1 MASGQTQYY
10 GLSQWEAADKVERVD
25 FNSDN
30 AKIDGALH
38 TLAEQAGRK
47 ADKSTVTNLSSVVS
61 QKADE
66 TALSA
71 AEGRISDL
79 ESGKAD
85 KTELAAQIRALS
97 QSHDADTEAL
107 RSENCWVKLGTAA
120 LAAEQAEMNFN
131 LSGVDLSKFRA
142 LELHGE
148 LSSGASGSMALL
160 FNHQSS
166 ISFHGPNGR
175 SKNYAIF
182 LYNENEF
189 SGMVRIQRSPRAGC
203 MVIYSLNANYGFM
216 DQPDGNSTYTDRL
229 IMDGIQSIQV
239 TSFDLS
245 DVQKTLKGGSNLTLY
260 GLKK

>member
-1 MASGQTQYY
+1 MARGQTQYY

-30 AKIDGALH
+30 ARVDGALH

-71 AEGRISDL
+71 AEGRISAL

-120 LAAEQAEMNFN
+120 LAAEQAEMNFD

-142 LELHGE
+142 LEL
-148 LSSGASGSMALL
+148 SGALTYAENGTPGLQ
-160 FNHQSS
+160 FNEGLH
-166 ISFHGPNGR
+166 SFSGPNGR
-175 SKNYAIF
+175 GVPYAALF
-182 LYNENEF
+182 ESSRGF
-189 SGMVRIQRSPRAGC
+189 SGVARIYPNHYRDGGVSVLSIGHYYGYDSVMTSRATG
-203 MVIYSLNANYGFM
+203 
-216 DQPDGNSTYTDRL
+216 STDFQFVQ
-229 IMDGIQSIQV
+229 IQSV
-239 TSFDLS
+239 LVSVFDEEG
-245 DVQKTLKGGSNLTLY
+245 QPGTLAAGSSISLY

>member
-10 GLSQWEAADKVERVD
+10 GLSQWEAVDKVERVD

-30 AKIDGALH
+30 AKIDGALRA
-38 TLAEQAGRK
+38 LAEQAGRK

-71 AEGRISDL
+71 AEGRISAL

-120 LAAEQAEMNFN
+120 LAAEQAEMIRLLRMPVMTGMLASASTFWK
-131 LSGVDLSKFRA
+131 LVMSDLPGSIEKPFWISKWVRV
-142 LELHGE
+142 EL
-148 LSSGASGSMALL
+148 
-160 FNHQSS
+160 
-166 ISFHGPNGR
+166 IT
-175 SKNYAIF
+175 
-182 LYNENEF
+182 
-189 SGMVRIQRSPRAGC
+189 
-203 MVIYSLNANYGFM
+203 
-216 DQPDGNSTYTDRL
+216 ST
-229 IMDGIQSIQV
+229 
-239 TSFDLS
+239 
-245 DVQKTLKGGSNLTLY
+245 
-260 GLKK
+260 